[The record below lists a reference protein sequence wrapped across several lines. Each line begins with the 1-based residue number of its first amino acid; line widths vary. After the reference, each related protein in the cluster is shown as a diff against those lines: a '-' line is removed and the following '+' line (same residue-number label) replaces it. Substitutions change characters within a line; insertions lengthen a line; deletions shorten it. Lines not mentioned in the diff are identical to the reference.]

1 MAKKKFSGLAYN
13 AKSNILDILKPIKWL
28 LVFSAIVILVG
39 FVVGMIGAF
48 SSINT
53 DLTEG
58 EGLISFLTGDMA
70 SISSFVGRL
79 CSCLVILLILFLFSK
94 SKWLSPL
101 AIILLFY
108 RSYLLGVNIGLL
120 LKFYGMSGIISA
132 VLIIFPLQLLLNLVF
147 AVFYFVLLKKDSC
160 FFLSTGKFI
169 LICLG
174 TVLAIN
180 ILLFLLLCLFSPVVI
195 LVV

>member
-58 EGLISFLTGDMA
+58 KGLISFLTGDMA

-174 TVLAIN
+174 VVLAIN

>member
-28 LVFSAIVILVG
+28 LVFSVIVILVG